1 MGKRQKFKQENL
13 FPFHNP
19 LKEEFSNEFFQTI
32 PEQPGIYIMKDK
44 EGNILYVGKSKNLQQ
59 RLRSYRYAQPTSI
72 SKKVLKIISQVREI
86 SWEPLKS
93 EKEALLR
100 ENNLLRKHR
109 PEYNHVN
116 TRPETYYY
124 VIFSQKKNNL
134 TLSLT
139 MVEKSLG
146 SNDVYGCFKG
156 FGRVYRGL
164 GSLMR
169 ILWMLNHLDQDIMQ
183 IPMKLMQR
191 KPPEHF
197 TFSYAEYLKKK
208 NKKRFT
214 YLIKRYLKGTS
225 DLLIHE
231 TGRMIKDSIET
242 DNHFIKKLIE
252 IDLNE
257 LEDFYRK
264 GPNTN
269 YKMHRFFDLP
279 SHIIAQDKLDDLLVS
294 YLHRKN

>member
-1 MGKRQKFKQENL
+1 MSKRQKTKQENL

-19 LKEEFSNEFFQTI
+19 LKEEFSNEFFRTI
-32 PEQPGIYIMKDK
+32 PEQPGIYILKDK
-44 EGNILYVGKSKNLQQ
+44 EGKILYVGKSKNLQQ
-59 RLRSYRYAQPTSI
+59 RLRSYRYAQPATI

-86 SWEPLKS
+86 SWETLKS
-93 EKEALLR
+93 EEEALLR
-100 ENNLLRKHR
+100 ESDLLRKHR

-124 VIFSQKKNNL
+124 VLFSQKKDSISI
-134 TLSLT
+134 TLT
-139 MVEKSLG
+139 MDEKKLKG
-146 SNDVYGCFKG
+146 DDIYGCFKG

-169 ILWMLNHLDQDIMQ
+169 LLWILNHLDQDIMQ

-191 KPPEHF
+191 KPPEQF
-197 TFSYAEYLKKK
+197 TFTFAEYLNKK
-208 NKKRFT
+208 KKRFT

-231 TGRMIKDSIET
+231 TGKKIKGSIET

-252 IDLNE
+252 IDLSE

-269 YKMHRFFDLP
+269 YKMYRFFDLS